1 MKKRV
6 LHIIFNLNRG
16 GAETMMVSVINE
28 LNEYEHVIL
37 TLFSGNDFDD
47 ELEGCKLI
55 CMNIKLRQLLLFPL
69 LAIRMRKIINK
80 INPDLIHTHLIWPT
94 IIARIARPRSIPL
107 VTTIHTFPSQQVD
120 YQHWYFRWLDK
131 ITYRLH
137 PSVIIAVAKGALQEY
152 FTVLNVNPGK
162 NYLLYT
168 FVDINKFKPNN
179 KRQHNDN
186 VLKLVSVG
194 ALRYQKNH
202 DFLIR
207 VFERLKNMPISIDI
221 YGKGPLEDELRKA
234 IEKSR
239 VNIRLM
245 GQKKNI
251 RDLLSDYDIFIM
263 PSHYEGFSLA
273 VLEAMAMK
281 IPLLLSDIPSFHE
294 QCEDTALY
302 FPTNDT
308 KPLTQ
313 LLLEI
318 ANDKS
323 RLNKLSE
330 DAYVRVLKYFT
341 LEHHLEGLRKIYSTE
356 IKK

>member
-1 MKKRV
+1 MKKRL

-28 LNEYEHVIL
+28 LKEYEHVIL
-37 TLFSGNDFDD
+37 TLFSGNDFED
-47 ELEGCKLI
+47 ELEDCKLI
-55 CMNIKLRQLLLFPL
+55 CMNIKLRQLLFFPL
-69 LAIRMRKIINK
+69 LAIRMRKIIK
-80 INPDLIHTHLIWPT
+80 EVSPDLIHTHLIWPT
-94 IIARIARPRSIPL
+94 IIARIARPRCTPL
-107 VTTIHTFPSQQVD
+107 ITTIHTFPSQQVD

-131 ITYRLH
+131 MTYRLR
-137 PSVIIAVAKGALQEY
+137 PSVIIAVAEGALKEY
-152 FTVLNVNPGK
+152 FTVLNLKPGK

-168 FVDINKFKPNN
+168 FVDINKFKPD
-179 KRQHNDN
+179 KKKQHNN
-186 VLKLVSVG
+186 NELKLVSVG

-202 DFLIR
+202 NFLIR
-207 VFERLKNMPISIDI
+207 VFERLKNMPISLDI
-221 YGKGPLEDELRKA
+221 YGKGPLEEGLRKA

-251 RDLLSDYDIFIM
+251 RDLLPEYDIFIM

-281 IPLLLSDIPSFHE
+281 VPLLLSDIPSFHE
-294 QCEDTALY
+294 QCGDTALY
-302 FPTNDT
+302 FSTNDT
-308 KPLTQ
+308 KPLAH

-318 ANDKS
+318 ANDIS
-323 RLNKLSE
+323 RLDKLSE
-330 DAYVRVLKYFT
+330 NAYVRVLKYFT